1 LNWHWTETSQLSYIR
16 DLAFDRTGIFDW
28 NEPPRESNS
37 STSYE
42 VPSNLKKWIPTWL
55 ELPFL
60 LQLRTIGKGR
70 KASLEVYLFERQT
83 KERFSV
89 VYLPFF
95 LSSTLTSPPHS
106 PKYPRVLSF
115 FVPDSDALS
124 ASTSD
129 SSPPDSETDDSSPS
143 SSH

>member
-1 LNWHWTETSQLSYIR
+1 M
-16 DLAFDRTGIFDW
+16 
-28 NEPPRESNS
+28 
-37 STSYE
+37 
-42 VPSNLKKWIPTWL
+42 PSNLKKWIPTWL

-70 KASLEVYLFERQT
+70 KALLEVYLFERQT
-83 KERFSV
+83 KERRVAV

-129 SSPPDSETDDSSPS
+129 SSPPDSETDDSSPAKAA
-143 SSH
+143 SH

>member
-1 LNWHWTETSQLSYIR
+1 MVRVTFFVTN
-16 DLAFDRTGIFDW
+16 DR
-28 NEPPRESNS
+28 E
-37 STSYE
+37 
-42 VPSNLKKWIPTWL
+42 
-55 ELPFL
+55 
-60 LQLRTIGKGR
+60 
-70 KASLEVYLFERQT
+70 ALEVYLFERQT

-95 LSSTLTSPPHS
+95 LSSTLASPPHS
-106 PKYPRVLSF
+106 PRVLSF